1 MNPAYFVSL
10 CEWMNKWQRHTVLFT
25 NVITYT
31 EARARAMLV
40 VIVYLFYTT
49 VASINSQ
56 LQPKYST

>member
-31 EARARAMLV
+31 EARARDAYRDCVPILHNR
-40 VIVYLFYTT
+40 
-49 VASINSQ
+49 S
-56 LQPKYST
+56 